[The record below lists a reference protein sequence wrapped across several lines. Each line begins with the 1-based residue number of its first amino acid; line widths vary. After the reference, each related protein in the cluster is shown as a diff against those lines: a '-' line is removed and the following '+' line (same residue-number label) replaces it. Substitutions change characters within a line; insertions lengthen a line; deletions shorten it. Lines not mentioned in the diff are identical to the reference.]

1 MKPNIYVA
9 RPVPSEVAQYLET
22 HCEVRY
28 WTGEESITKD
38 QLVHEIGDAEGLL
51 LSGTPV
57 TAEVIEAAPNL
68 RAISNIAV
76 GYNNLRL
83 DPIIARGILAMHTP
97 YVLDETVADLAFA
110 LILAAGR
117 RVTELHEW
125 VREGKWEKGQEEEL
139 YGLDIHHTTLGIIGM
154 GRIGEAIA
162 RRARLGFEMNVQYYN
177 RNRKPDIEEKLGVT
191 YAELDELLA
200 TSDYVLL
207 MLPLTPE
214 TRGLIGAREFDLMK
228 RTAVF
233 VNVARGPIVDE
244 SALYDALVQRKIYAA
259 GLDVYAQEP
268 IDPAHPLLT
277 LTNVVTLPHIGSATA
292 ATRLEMASLA
302 ARNLVHALQG
312 KPDIALIPELRNV

>member
-1 MKPNIYVA
+1 MKPSIYVA
-9 RPVPSEVAQYLET
+9 KQVPDEVAKYLEA

-28 WTGEESITKD
+28 WNGKESITKE
-38 QLVHEIGDAEGLL
+38 QLIQEIGDAEGVL

-57 TAEVIEAAPNL
+57 TEEVIAAAPRL
-68 RAISNIAV
+68 RVISNNAV

-83 DPIIARGILAMHTP
+83 DPIIARGILATHTP
-97 YVLDETVADLAFA
+97 HVLDETVADLAFA

-125 VREGKWEKGQEEEL
+125 VREGNWKKGQEEEL
-139 YGLDIHHTTLGIIGM
+139 YGLDIHHATLGIIGM

-162 RRARLGFEMNVQYYN
+162 RRARFGFEMKVQYYN
-177 RNRKPDIEEKLGVT
+177 RNRKPEMEEKLGVT
-191 YAELDELLA
+191 YAAMDELLA

-214 TRGLIGAREFDLMK
+214 TRGLIGAREFGLMK
-228 RTAVF
+228 QTAVF

-244 SALYDALVQRKIYAA
+244 TALYDALVQRKIFAA

-268 IDPAHPLLT
+268 IDPTHPLLT
-277 LTNVVTLPHIGSATA
+277 LKNVVTLPHIGSATA
-292 ATRLEMASLA
+292 ATRLDMASLA

-312 KPDIALIPELRNV
+312 KSDIALIPELRNV